1 MVVATFRL
9 RFWRFLA
16 GIKLAATNVHGF
28 SHSLDPV
35 DETAAF
41 IFQIIRELTASAQRE
56 IVAKRIAKFT
66 KKDRKA
72 PARLRFVFLC
82 ILA

>member
-28 SHSLDPV
+28 LHSLDPTDKSVSSPVQLFYMSGWRKVLTCHQCAISFSV
-35 DETAAF
+35 DSNDKSGLNLSSHT
-41 IFQIIRELTASAQRE
+41 
-56 IVAKRIAKFT
+56 
-66 KKDRKA
+66 
-72 PARLRFVFLC
+72 
-82 ILA
+82 